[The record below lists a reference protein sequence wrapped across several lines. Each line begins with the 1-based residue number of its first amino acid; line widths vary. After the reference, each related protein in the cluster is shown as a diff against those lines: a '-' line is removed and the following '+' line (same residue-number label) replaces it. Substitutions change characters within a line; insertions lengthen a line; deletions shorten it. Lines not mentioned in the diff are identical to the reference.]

1 MGKVIIL
8 DENTANKIAAGEVVE
23 RPASVVKE
31 LVENSID
38 AGAESISIE
47 IKNGGISYIKVVDN
61 GSGIEEDDLE
71 IAFERHATS
80 KIRHADDLESIITMG
95 FRGEALASIAA
106 VSTVEVSTRVREKPH
121 GTYIK
126 IQGGTVQDVR
136 QTGCPV
142 GTTFIVRDLF
152 YNTPARFKFLKK
164 DSTEA
169 GYVSDLVS
177 RIALANPHISFRLVS
192 NHSQVLHTPG
202 NNDLLST
209 IFSVYG
215 KEVARQVVRI
225 DYEESGIRVT
235 GYAGKPEIARGTRSH
250 QTIFV
255 NGRYIKSKLVS
266 SAIDEAYKTLLMKN
280 KFAFIVLNIELN
292 PLLIDINVHP
302 TKMEVSFSEEQKI
315 FRIVYHAVNN
325 ALLGTSL
332 IRTVRLESKDSNI
345 FKFDGFEK
353 ANGDF
358 LQQDIYS
365 GINPVLDKKKTG
377 TKEARTE
384 EAKRHEIEGTKGAN
398 YIAGEAPAWES
409 GTGRAAA
416 RESFSNITGAQKT
429 STKDTT
435 ASNAWMESPG
445 EKYNFPS
452 KAEEEIDEREITDCK
467 DETTKIDAREVTA
480 FKDGADKSDGR
491 DITAY
496 KVEADKPDVRDI
508 TAYKDEADKSNV
520 GDITAYKSE
529 ADKSN
534 VGDITAYKGEADKS
548 NVGDITAYKGE
559 AGESGTRDVSAFK
572 GETERFNARGITAYE
587 REAQKID
594 INEFTASEA
603 GSIKHGAVESVPS
616 ATGEDEF
623 EEDLTLTNETGIGKA
638 KAGYEEKASLAIDE
652 DVKFQSSDAETFRE
666 VSSRY
671 GEKTPEAEMSLSECT
686 LVGQAF
692 STYIILQHKDEL
704 MLIDQHAAHERITYE
719 AMKKKFM
726 DNESLSQELLA
737 PIVIEVTNQEL
748 KLLQE
753 EREFFNKLG
762 FIYED
767 FGNNSIIL
775 RSVPFACIDEPV
787 KSVFL
792 DVVDSVTKAG
802 KDNYRKIADD
812 AIYTMACKAAVKANK
827 RLDEMEIRKILEDL
841 DKLENPYTCP
851 HGRPTIVRL
860 TKYELEKMFKRIV

>member
-106 VSTVEVSTRVREKPH
+106 VSTVEVSTRVSEKPH

-302 TKMEVSFSEEQKI
+302 TKMEVRFSEEQKI

-508 TAYKDEADKSNV
+508 TAYK
-520 GDITAYKSE
+520 
-529 ADKSN
+529 
-534 VGDITAYKGEADKS
+534 GEADKS

-616 ATGEDEF
+616 ATGEGEF

-638 KAGYEEKASLAIDE
+638 KAGYEEKASLTIDE

>member
-302 TKMEVSFSEEQKI
+302 TKMEVRFSEEQKI

-559 AGESGTRDVSAFK
+559 AGESGTRDVSVFK

-616 ATGEDEF
+616 VTGEDEF

-666 VSSRY
+666 VSSCY

>member
-302 TKMEVSFSEEQKI
+302 TKMEVRFSEEQKI

-520 GDITAYKSE
+520 GDITAYK
-529 ADKSN
+529 
-534 VGDITAYKGEADKS
+534 
-548 NVGDITAYKGE
+548 GE

-616 ATGEDEF
+616 ATGEGEF

-638 KAGYEEKASLAIDE
+638 KAGYEEKASLTIDE